1 MRSLQRGV
9 VLTVVALAAAVSVTA
24 PAWAHNELLSTTPE
38 DKASVASAPTAV
50 TLTFND
56 VVGKKFGFVSVTG
69 PDGKQWNE
77 GAFQVEGSTV
87 TQPLRP
93 LGPKGAYTVAWRVVS
108 ADGHPISGTF
118 GFTLTTAGTETGA
131 PTTDE
136 PTGEPTGEPTSE
148 RTGEPSASAAPTTA
162 ATANPRADSGPSWP
176 MMAGGLVLGAF
187 VLVGLV
193 VGIPALLRKR
203 RESGVS

>member
-1 MRSLQRGV
+1 MRALQRVV
-9 VLTVVALAAAVSVTA
+9 VLIVAGLAGLAVTMGATA
-24 PAWAHNELLSTTPE
+24 PAWAHNELLSTTPA
-38 DKASVASAPTAV
+38 DKANVGAAPTAV
-50 TLTFND
+50 TLEFND

-77 GAFQVEGSTV
+77 GAFEVEGSTV
-87 TQPLRP
+87 TQPLRT
-93 LGPKGAYTVAWRVVS
+93 LGPAGAYTVAWRVVS

-118 GFTLTTAGTETGA
+118 GFTLTTAGTGSA
-131 PTTDE
+131 PPTTE
-136 PTGEPTGEPTSE
+136 SPSN
-148 RTGEPSASAAPTTA
+148 EPSAPASVASSAPPSDGGT
-162 ATANPRADSGPSWP
+162 SWP

-203 RESGVS
+203 RESSVS